1 MPLVISHLSV
11 LPFALSPIKLKK
23 AMGTDMEI
31 QTENISGIVH
41 FIRGEKA
48 ILVNIAIM
56 RAFVQLR
63 KFMETNK
70 ELVLYCT
77 LMKMRSNFRLDAVMP
92 VGTGAQY
99 LQPCCG
105 PV

>member
-1 MPLVISHLSV
+1 MQ
-11 LPFALSPIKLKK
+11 
-23 AMGTDMEI
+23 T

-63 KFMETNK
+63 KFIETNK
-70 ELVLYCT
+70 ELVVYCI
-77 LMKMRSNFRLDAVMP
+77 LQKMQSIFMLDAVMP